1 MTTWLDALK
10 KLETQLATVYDV
22 REAQSIA
29 KIIFTDYFQLTE
41 ANKRVDIS
49 EIPLFEMQ
57 LADVTQR
64 LLASEPVQYIT
75 GNSWFYGLKLKVNA
89 SVLIPRP
96 ETEELVEWVLEKQN
110 LSEKEISVLDIGTG
124 SGCIACALKFK
135 KPEWNVSAFDVSE
148 AALITA
154 SKNAYRNNLDID
166 FFIGDVLKTD
176 SVNAHKKFDV
186 IVSNPPYI
194 PQSDAH
200 FMHANVLNFEP
211 HLALFVEN
219 NNPLQFYIAIA
230 QFGKRY
236 LNSKG
241 KIYVE
246 CHFENVE
253 AVAKHFT
260 EHGYKNVET
269 KKDLSNK
276 WRFVYAELSL

>member
-1 MTTWLDALK
+1 MMTWLDARKNLES
-10 KLETQLATVYDV
+10 KLTTVYDAG
-22 REAQSIA
+22 EAQSIA
-29 KIIFTDYFQLTE
+29 KIIFIDYFQLTE
-41 ANKRVDIS
+41 SNKRVDIS

-57 LADVTQR
+57 LEDVTQR
-64 LLASEPVQYIT
+64 LLASEPLQYIIGST
-75 GNSWFYGLKLKVNA
+75 WFYGLKLKVNA

-96 ETEELVEWVLEKQN
+96 ETEELVEWILEN
-110 LSEKEISVLDIGTG
+110 YSEKEIAVLDIGTG

-135 KPEWNVSAFDVSE
+135 KPEWNVSAFDISE

-154 SKNAYRNNLDID
+154 SKNAYRNNLDVD
-166 FFIGDVLKTD
+166 FFIGDVLKKD
-176 SVNAHKKFDV
+176 FVNAEKKYDI

-194 PQSDAH
+194 PRSDVH

-230 QFGKRY
+230 QFAKQY

-260 EHGYKNVET
+260 HEGFENVET
-269 KKDLSNK
+269 KKDLSGN
-276 WRFVYAELSL
+276 WRFVCANLSS

>member
-1 MTTWLDALK
+1 MKTWLDARK
-10 KLETQLATVYDV
+10 DLESQLATIYDT

-49 EIPLFEMQ
+49 DIPLFEMQ
-57 LADVTQR
+57 LNDVTQR
-64 LLASEPVQYIT
+64 LLASEPVQYILGST
-75 GNSWFYGLKLKVNA
+75 WFYGLKLKVNA

-96 ETEELVEWVLEKQN
+96 ETEELVEWILENHSK
-110 LSEKEISVLDIGTG
+110 KKFSVLDIGTG

-135 KPEWNVSAFDVSE
+135 KSDWNISAFDVSE

-154 SKNAYRNNLDID
+154 SKNAYRNDLDID
-166 FFIGDVLKTD
+166 FFIGDVLNRN
-176 SVNAHKKFDV
+176 SVDAEKKFDL

-200 FMHANVLNFEP
+200 FMHTNVLNFEP

-230 QFGKRY
+230 DFAKQH
-236 LNSKG
+236 LNTNG

-253 AVAKHFT
+253 AVAKKFT
-260 EHGYKNVET
+260 QEGFKNVET
-269 KKDLSNK
+269 KKDLTGN
-276 WRFVYAELSL
+276 WRFVCAGLNS